1 MGRNL
6 LSISIVVLSLL
17 FATAS
22 PALELI
28 QNGGFESGDLEPWE
42 KIEENN
48 TWTVTDQY
56 VYEGMYCGL
65 VRGAYRITQ
74 SFEPRLGAHIE
85 VFSLAVMTG
94 IAAWITVE
102 VDYADDLGPTQAE
115 IFISERGVWQTLNLV
130 DYIDPDREV
139 YRVVLSGHENGDSPD
154 HLRTWY
160 DAVTIQNNPPD
171 EPPDEPPDLEE
182 KEVIGAT
189 TKRIRARFNLKKE
202 RTHLSLAVKADRV
215 PEGIYEGPVDI
226 KVQLT
231 QDGFTTEFQAEAVLV
246 DVPHK
251 KGHVLR
257 LMDLQS
263 AEKVKAK

>member
-6 LSISIVVLSLL
+6 LAISIVVLSLQ

-42 KIEENN
+42 TIEENN
-48 TWTVTDQY
+48 TWTVTDEY
-56 VYEGMYCGL
+56 AYEGMYCSL
-65 VRGAYRITQ
+65 VRGPYRITQ
-74 SFEPRLGAHIE
+74 SFAPRLGAHIE

-115 IFISERGVWQTLNLV
+115 IYIRDRGVWHVLDLV
-130 DYIDPDREV
+130 DHIDPDREV
-139 YRVVLSGHENGDSPD
+139 YRVVLSGHQNGDSPD

-160 DAVTIQNNPPD
+160 DAVTLQNNPPD
-171 EPPDEPPDLEE
+171 EPPDVGEG
-182 KEVIGAT
+182 EVIGAT
-189 TKRIRARFNLKKE
+189 TKRIRVRFNLKKP
-202 RTHLSLAVKADRV
+202 RTHLSLAVRADDL
-215 PEGIYEGPVDI
+215 PEGIHEGPVDI
-226 KVQLT
+226 RIQLT

-251 KGHVLR
+251 KGHIIR
-257 LMDLQS
+257 LMDPAGAL
-263 AEKVKAK
+263 KVKARH

>member
-6 LSISIVVLSLL
+6 LTISIVVLSLL
-17 FATAS
+17 FASTS

-28 QNGGFESGDLEPWE
+28 QNGGFESGVLEPWE

-48 TWTVTDQY
+48 TWTVTEGY
-56 VYEGMYCGL
+56 AIEGMYCGF
-65 VRGAYRITQ
+65 VRGPYRITQ
-74 SFEPRLGAHIE
+74 SFEPRLGANIE
-85 VFSLAVMTG
+85 VFSIAVMTG

-115 IFISERGVWQTLNLV
+115 IFISERGVWRVLNLV

-139 YRVVLSGHENGDSPD
+139 YQVVLSGYENGDSPD

-171 EPPDEPPDLEE
+171 EPPDLEE

-189 TKRIRARFNLKKE
+189 TKRIRARFNLKNE
-202 RTHLSLAVKADRV
+202 RTHLSLAVRADEL
-215 PEGIYEGPVDI
+215 PEGIHEGPVDI
-226 KVQLT
+226 RVQLT
-231 QDGFTTEFQAEAVLV
+231 QEGFTTEFEAKAELV

-251 KGHVLR
+251 KGHVIR
-257 LMDLQS
+257 LMDFQS